1 MKLTLTALLLLLIS
15 LPARPDS
22 EKGNNAA
29 SGFEISVGN
38 LSPYGCTVTYRP
50 VHYDGN
56 YFFLVMNRSAM
67 EEYLRKDGLDGL
79 IASDREWIQALA
91 EKSGQEFSSYL
102 RKTRELYASRGGETV
117 MDYTSLAP
125 ETEYYAYCYGMDSTG
140 NALTRVFLHPFSTT
154 SIQALEMKFT
164 VRAENIDGSS
174 ADFFVI
180 PEHTGQYYYWT
191 YVSEAELSQSG
202 AQAIQ
207 EETVRELR
215 NYADLQGTPLSEQLF
230 NGVSSERLND
240 LFPDTRY
247 YAVIWGM
254 DRKGNPTSLPK
265 TVEFLT
271 TDVLPVTDPCTFRIA
286 CTRSEAMDLVL
297 DIQPSDPLTRYY
309 VAAIHEDKCDGYT
322 PEQMAARIL
331 RMESRRLAGNFY
343 GTGQTWENA
352 DFLLLGNRT
361 VRAREDLFWTF
372 EPDERYCIYV
382 FGVNTHGVRTTA
394 VSCITQK
401 TAPAEKSG
409 MTFSVKPATVPGL
422 PGNAVL
428 TIIPDNNDEYFAAAA
443 TGRRYLERFRKA
455 DGQLDTASLL
465 DSLRSDS
472 DGRFPYLLRKGPVTL
487 QFPYCPKEDN
497 ILVICG
503 YAGGN
508 TTPFYEFPIPRPTSG
523 GNAADKTG
531 NGFRFGKIYRPL
543 H

>member
-1 MKLTLTALLLLLIS
+1 MKPTLTVLLLLLFS

-22 EKGNNAA
+22 GKGNNTA

-50 VHYDGN
+50 VRYDGN

-67 EEYLRKDGLDGL
+67 EQYLRKDGLDGL

-91 EKSGQEFSSYL
+91 EKNGLKFSSYL
-102 RKTRELYASRGGETV
+102 RKTRELYAARGGETV

-140 NALTRVFLHPFSTT
+140 KALTRVFLHPFSTT
-154 SIQALEMKFT
+154 SIQALDMKFT

-174 ADFFVI
+174 ADLFVI

-191 YVSEAELSQSG
+191 YVSEAELSKSG
-202 AQAIQ
+202 AEAIQ

-230 NGVSSERLND
+230 NGVSSERLTD

-271 TDVLPVTDPCTFRIA
+271 TDILPVTDPCSFEIA
-286 CTRSEAMDLVL
+286 CVRSETTDLL
-297 DIQPSDPLTRYY
+297 LTIRPSNPQTRYY
-309 VAAIHEDKCDGYT
+309 VAAIHEEKCDGYT

-331 RMESRRLAGNFY
+331 RMESRRLRNNFY

-352 DFLLLGNRT
+352 DFLLCGDRT
-361 VRAREDLFWTF
+361 VWAGKEMYWTF
-372 EPDERYCIYV
+372 TPGERYLVYV
-382 FGVNTHGVRTTA
+382 FGVDMRGRRTTA
-394 VSCITQK
+394 V
-401 TAPAEKSG
+401 
-409 MTFSVKPATVPGL
+409 TVMEQQ
-422 PGNAVL
+422 
-428 TIIPDNNDEYFAAAA
+428 TAAA
-443 TGRRYLERFRKA
+443 R
-455 DGQLDTASLL
+455 
-465 DSLRSDS
+465 
-472 DGRFPYLLRKGPVTL
+472 
-487 QFPYCPKEDN
+487 
-497 ILVICG
+497 
-503 YAGGN
+503 
-508 TTPFYEFPIPRPTSG
+508 
-523 GNAADKTG
+523 
-531 NGFRFGKIYRPL
+531 
-543 H
+543 